1 MCLNKRSLLSP
12 FLFTHLTNTMS
23 TTIFEAAAEGNLD
36 YLKKNT
42 KLVND
47 KNERGWTPLH
57 FAARFGQLEVAKL
70 LKDNKADLSIVN
82 GEGKTAAQVASFWG
96 NDEIA
101 KLLTVAAAPV
111 PTSSTHGLASG
122 SPFPDNYTAVFAGN
136 PLNR

>member
-1 MCLNKRSLLSP
+1 
-12 FLFTHLTNTMS
+12 MS

-36 YLKKNT
+36 YLKKNA
-42 KLVND
+42 KHIND
-47 KNERGWTPLH
+47 KNERGWVPLH
-57 FAARFGQLEVAKL
+57 FAARFGQMETAKF

-101 KLLTVAAAPV
+101 KLLTVAAPV
-111 PTSSTHGLASG
+111 ATGSATVTGG
-122 SPFPDNYTAVFAGN
+122 SPFPENYTAVFAGN